1 MLSSLSL
8 SGYFTTWRIVPVRKW
23 LGSPIYK
30 PFSPIGRGPI
40 TLLRALILT
49 MVISYWPL
57 TSNGMILQVPSKF
70 KKNKTTRHFQ
80 YQDWIPGSFL
90 LSHWSRHES
99 SKHAREV
106 YNSTIY
112 VFKESR
118 GIRIIK
124 TSKIMKLKLKI
135 CCASKIR
142 DNMWQDY
149 IYIYIHT

>member
-70 KKNKTTRHFQ
+70 KKKPKQQDIFSTKTGFLDPSCFPTDQGMNHQNMQERYTTQPFMFSKNLG
-80 YQDWIPGSFL
+80 GS
-90 LSHWSRHES
+90 E
-99 SKHAREV
+99 
-106 YNSTIY
+106 
-112 VFKESR
+112 
-118 GIRIIK
+118 
-124 TSKIMKLKLKI
+124 
-135 CCASKIR
+135 
-142 DNMWQDY
+142 
-149 IYIYIHT
+149 